1 MNLKYQ
7 NEINKYVSLGAELPA
22 LHLIVNKESFRY
34 VFADEI
40 QKNHIPPHKLH
51 PNRLNQQIK
60 SGRVDISGFALSNLE
75 TEKQA
80 IAFYNYLKKNCRNI
94 RKQIGDSL
102 SHGILT
108 QNDGLISDTDTNG
121 HFYLYES
128 DNCDLSQTFT
138 IFKSL

>member
-7 NEINKYVSLGAELPA
+7 NEINKYVSLGAELPE

-34 VFADEI
+34 VFADKI

-75 TEKQA
+75 
-80 IAFYNYLKKNCRNI
+80 
-94 RKQIGDSL
+94 
-102 SHGILT
+102 
-108 QNDGLISDTDTNG
+108 NG
-121 HFYLYES
+121 ETSYCVL
-128 DNCDLSQTFT
+128 
-138 IFKSL
+138 

>member
-51 PNRLNQQIK
+51 PNRLN
-60 SGRVDISGFALSNLE
+60 
-75 TEKQA
+75 
-80 IAFYNYLKKNCRNI
+80 
-94 RKQIGDSL
+94 
-102 SHGILT
+102 
-108 QNDGLISDTDTNG
+108 
-121 HFYLYES
+121 
-128 DNCDLSQTFT
+128 
-138 IFKSL
+138 